1 MTSKNILTWPLAATL
16 ALVAAPAMA
25 QDSMDDTATTTS
37 TAITADGFDRDSH
50 FDGVYIQGF
59 GGISLL
65 GNNRGQFE
73 FDTNRDGNYGDTV
86 QTTAGANAFSPG
98 FANCGA
104 TGSTR
109 GAGCV
114 ADKQGAEYGVRVGF
128 DARSGNTVFGGLL
141 EGSRNESI
149 YRSTAFSTTPASYRI
164 DRQLDYAISARARLG
179 YTPGGGALFYVTG
192 GGSYAKINHDFST
205 TNTANSFT
213 ERDDGK
219 MVWGWQAGG
228 GTEIM
233 LSNNLSLGLEYLY
246 SRYQDDK
253 YEVEVGQGTAPATNP
268 FLLNGG
274 GTNLRVTDKV
284 FDTHALRA
292 TVGLRF

>member
-1 MTSKNILTWPLAATL
+1 MKKSLVAL
-16 ALVAAPAMA
+16 ALMGA
-25 QDSMDDTATTTS
+25 
-37 TAITADGFDRDSH
+37 
-50 FDGVYIQGF
+50 F
-59 GGISLL
+59 GGAYAQSSVVIYGTL
-65 GNNRGQFE
+65 
-73 FDTNRDGNYGDTV
+73 DTGI
-86 QTTAGANAFSPG
+86 Q
-98 FANCGA
+98 
-104 TGSTR
+104 
-109 GAGCV
+109 
-114 ADKQGAEYGVRVGF
+114 K
-128 DARSGNTVFGGLL
+128 
-141 EGSRNESI
+141 
-149 YRSTAFSTTPASYRI
+149 
-164 DRQLDYAISARARLG
+164 
-179 YTPGGGALFYVTG
+179 
-192 GGSYAKINHDFST
+192 T

-219 MVWGWQAGG
+219 MIWGWQAGG

-274 GTNLRVTDKV
+274 GTNLRVADRV